1 MSSLTHHTS
10 TYHHLFVVYRRDVIA
25 TIHLRDRTNNY
36 SHTIYMYTSLLD
48 PVYLRILWLFRG
60 RRKVGHRLFYLKS
73 TVISGLWPETTGSY
87 LPDPSS
93 IAFLRQ
99 VYLLADRKRILVMQD
114 CELLGQF
121 RSNIVNLPLY
131 FGSKNSIVISI
142 ERIIL

>member
-1 MSSLTHHTS
+1 M
-10 TYHHLFVVYRRDVIA
+10 
-25 TIHLRDRTNNY
+25 
-36 SHTIYMYTSLLD
+36 
-48 PVYLRILWLFRG
+48 
-60 RRKVGHRLFYLKS
+60 GHRLFYLKS